1 MAARNAK
8 QTDMSSAP
16 PPHLDDETL
25 SGLLDGDPDTAG
37 THLAG
42 CADCRARQELLA
54 EARLLVA
61 APTSAELDEL
71 TRRRLL
77 STALAAAPATATRP
91 RWYRQPAMVGG
102 IAAAVAAIVLAVPVI
117 NALND
122 GGSDEDASTAAPA
135 LSAEAPGAE
144 GEFSALPTDLGDLG
158 EVSEPV
164 LRQRFSGVATDAT
177 AMNDSAEGT
186 PQTLAAPKAA
196 QPAPPPQAATATG
209 GDAGAGS
216 EALREESTAA
226 PGGANYDNRVGGSEP
241 CVNAVLA
248 GPAQGGQLRATASG
262 TLRGTPVTVLV
273 VDTDEGTKAFVAARE
288 GCQVLETYTL

>member
-1 MAARNAK
+1 MVARNAK

-16 PPHLDDETL
+16 PPHLDDEIL
-25 SGLLDGDPDTAG
+25 SGLLDGEPEPAG
-37 THLAG
+37 AHLAG

-61 APTSAELDEL
+61 APTSGELDEL

-77 STALAAAPATATRP
+77 STALAAAPAPATVARP
-91 RWYRQPAMVGG
+91 RWYRQPVLVGG

-122 GGSDEDASTAAPA
+122 GGRDEDASTAAPA
-135 LSAEAPGAE
+135 LSAEAPAAE
-144 GEFSALPTDLGDLG
+144 GERSSLPTDLGDLG
-158 EVSEPV
+158 EIDESV
-164 LRQRFSGVATDAT
+164 LRQQFSSVAADAT
-177 AMNDSAEGT
+177 TMNDSAEGA
-186 PQTLAAPKAA
+186 PMAPKAA
-196 QPAPPPQAATATG
+196 QPAPPPQTATATG

-226 PGGANYDNRVGGSEP
+226 SDGDTYDNRVGGAEP

-248 GPAQGGQLRATASG
+248 GPAQGGQLRATATG

-288 GCQVLETYTL
+288 GCEVLETYTL

>member
-1 MAARNAK
+1 
-8 QTDMSSAP
+8 MSSAP

-25 SGLLDGDPDTAG
+25 SGLLDGEPEPAG
-37 THLAG
+37 AHLAG

-61 APTSAELDEL
+61 APTSGELDEL

-77 STALAAAPATATRP
+77 SAALAAAPAPVTAARP
-91 RWYRQPAMVGG
+91 RWYRQPVMVGG

-122 GGSDEDASTAAPA
+122 GGRDEDASTAAPA
-135 LSAEAPGAE
+135 LSAEAPAAE
-144 GEFSALPTDLGDLG
+144 GERSFLPSDLGDLG
-158 EVSEPV
+158 EISESV
-164 LRQRFSGVATDAT
+164 LRQQFSSAAVDAT
-177 AMNDSAEGT
+177 TMSDAAQG
-186 PQTLAAPKAA
+186 APKAA
-196 QPAPPPQAATATG
+196 QPAPPPQAPTPTA
-209 GDAGAGS
+209 GDAGAGA
-216 EALREESTAA
+216 EASREETAA
-226 PGGANYDNRVGGSEP
+226 SGSDTYDNRVGGAEP

-248 GPAQGGQLRATASG
+248 GPAQGGQLRATATG